1 MSTLAKRVKVSPDAR
16 LKVYYDVR
24 EIVKGQSVLNFFQP
38 NPNKD
43 ITRNNYISN
52 PFPGEDDR
60 MVIGLSFELLK
71 QAISLDEGNSID
83 PELIVNAV
91 KDAGVRMTADNDY
104 KEFLRAPLSNHFNF
118 LGTGLSI
125 DIGTAGNPTGD
136 DVDTT
141 VESKIVTIKNTSLRK
156 VPDPFIIAANQSMDL
171 EVTFSDSSP
180 FPTSQDWDDAGQS
193 GLYLKAKLYV
203 AELRK

>member
-24 EIVKGQSVLNFFQP
+24 EIVDGTTSLNFFQP

-43 ITRNNYISN
+43 VTRNNYISN

-60 MVIGLSFELLK
+60 MVIGLSFELVK
-71 QAISLDEGNSID
+71 QAIVMDAGNNID

-91 KDAGVRMTADNDY
+91 KDAGVRLTADNDY

-118 LGTGLSI
+118 LGTDL
-125 DIGTAGNPTGD
+125 DIAIATAGDPASGSE
-136 DVDTT
+136 TT
-141 VESKIVTIKNTSLRK
+141 IQDKVVTMKNTSLQK

-171 EVTFSDSSP
+171 EVTFANGSA
-180 FPTSQDWDDAGQS
+180 FPSAAEWTASGQ
-193 GLYLKAKLYV
+193 GKLYMKAKLYV
-203 AELRK
+203 AEVR